1 MSTTTARPLGRA
13 HAGLGPSRFELDGGA
28 LALLESSHDVPLVTI
43 VVALRCGSA
52 GDPPGK
58 SGLSRIAV
66 RMLRRGCEAL
76 TSEQID
82 FRIDSLGAEMAVDTS
97 HSNVAIHAQV
107 IARNLDAFV
116 ELLSRLLST
125 ATFPEDELARLQ
137 RESVAEIVESRDND
151 RVVAQKAMQRTLF
164 EGHPYGRSS
173 GGTVPSVQAITVDDV
188 KAFYRRFVV
197 RKNIVIGLAG
207 DVTAARAPAIAARL
221 VAALPEGQRAPDA
234 VEEPT
239 MRPGRRLLVVDKPER
254 TQTQILVGTL
264 GTSPH
269 DEDHVSLVVG
279 NAVFGGTFT
288 SRLMKEIRSKRGLVV
303 RSQRSNGRGPPA
315 AVVGALDLPGRD
327 GRGDPASS
335 CRSICS
341 TRGSRAGSRRGRWPS
356 SSATSYGRTP
366 SRSTPRPSV
375 CTRLSTSSACRCPP
389 TTSAAGSIGS
399 ARSRPK
405 AASAAVKNRIHP
417 DDLLVVV
424 VGTAA
429 QVLDPLRSAIP
440 GLAEVSVVPFDAE

>member
-1 MSTTTARPLGRA
+1 MSTATARPHGRA
-13 HAGLGPSRFELDGGA
+13 HAGLGPARFDLDGGT

-66 RMLRRGCEAL
+66 RMLRRGCEGL

-82 FRIDSLGAEMAVDTS
+82 FRIDVLGAEMAVDTS

-173 GGTVPSVQAITVDDV
+173 GGTVPTVQAITVDDV

-221 VAALPEGQRAPDA
+221 VAGLPEGQRAPDA

-288 SRLMKEIRSKRGLVV
+288 SRLMKEIRSKRGWSYGASARTGVDRRRQSWVLWTFPAATDAGPCLKLSIDLLDAWVAGGVTPREVAFIQRYLV
-303 RSQRSNGRGPPA
+303 RSHAFEIDTATKRVHQ
-315 AVVGALDLPGRD
+315 ALDGECLSLPADYFSGWLDRV
-327 GRGDPASS
+327 
-335 CRSICS
+335 
-341 TRGSRAGSRRGRWPS
+341 RAV
-356 SSATSYGRTP
+356 TP
-366 SRSTPRPSV
+366 E
-375 CTRLSTSSACRCPP
+375 
-389 TTSAAGSIGS
+389 G
-399 ARSRPK
+399 
-405 AASAAVKNRIHP
+405 ASAAVKNRIHP